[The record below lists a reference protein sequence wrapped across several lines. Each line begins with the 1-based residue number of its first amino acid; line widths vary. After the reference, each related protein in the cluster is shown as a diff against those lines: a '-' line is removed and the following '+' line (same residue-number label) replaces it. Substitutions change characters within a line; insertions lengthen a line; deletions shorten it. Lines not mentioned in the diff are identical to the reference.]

1 MEGSDSEPAQI
12 TQKEVLDQIEKTKN
26 YVKEHK
32 DELPNFLYS
41 AMNTFSTTLLAY
53 KDAKGEKGWTK
64 DLDWTE
70 GQKQVLEE
78 CVPRFFELEE
88 KKTQMGGERTQL
100 ALKPSTEGSLVQT
113 LPAIESSQLSLDS
126 AFYGIRNML
135 ASLDTKNKQLAKILG
150 PVAIINSMKE
160 DPHVG
165 PRPPYLPFRLQFPA
179 RMILPMINAVLES
192 IRLFVSISLSNSDYD
207 NKTLRQV
214 LSIVL
219 GIFDISRGEW
229 KDGILSF
236 LGAFSRDM
244 LLMGFLGKTSRWVYN
259 FISPDIQNRIEE
271 DMYAG
276 GKSMFVGFWLWIL
289 TVVSPDFVRLQI
301 QQLMDTAKLNVE
313 DFNKKLDAIEAQA
326 QKEVA
331 TVGAKVKFPRVPM
344 DRFPSFDDIQNLQSI
359 LHQPAVFCNPIFQQI
374 LKPALK
380 IPPLRI
386 ALELMNIPT
395 LDEKIAEYCKNVPT
409 DIVEAGKQ
417 AFAPTTVQETA
428 TKPLEAEEPDVKPPV
443 ETVEEVKAEVKAEA
457 REEAK
462 EEVKE
467 AVREKA
473 VEQAK
478 EEAKKELST
487 AAGIEP
493 SKESEAKSEAKP
505 KSSNN
510 KKVGGSRKKSK
521 KGNRQRTRRRVR
533 G

>member
-78 CVPRFFELEE
+78 CLPRFFEVSE
-88 KKTQMGGERTQL
+88 KKGQDGGAYPQL
-100 ALKPSTEGSLVQT
+100 SLKPTTDDSLVQMA
-113 LPAIESSQLSLDS
+113 PAIDPTKISLDS

-135 ASLDTKNKQLAKILG
+135 ASLDAKNKQLAKILG
-150 PVAIINSMKE
+150 PTAIINSMKE

-165 PRPPYLPFRLQFPA
+165 PRPPYLPIRLQFPA
-179 RMILPMINAVLES
+179 RAILPMINAILES
-192 IRLFVSISLSNSDYD
+192 IRLFVSVSLTNSDYD

-236 LGAFSRDM
+236 LGAYSRNM

-271 DMYAG
+271 DLYAG
-276 GKSMFVGFWLWIL
+276 GKSMFVGFWLWAL
-289 TVVSPDFVRLQI
+289 TVVSPDFVRIRI
-301 QQLMDTAKLNVE
+301 QELMDKAKENIE
-313 DFNKKLDAIEAQA
+313 NFNKKIDDIESKAQQEA
-326 QKEVA
+326 A
-331 TVGAKVKFPRVPM
+331 TKGATVKFPRVPM

-359 LHQPAVFCNPIFQQI
+359 LHQPAVFCNPSFQSI

-409 DIVEAGKQ
+409 DIVEAATQ
-417 AFAPTTVQETA
+417 EFAPTVIKEESDA
-428 TKPLEAEEPDVKPPV
+428 EDPKEPEAKEAEPEKPEAKEAEAAEAEP
-443 ETVEEVKAEVKAEA
+443 EKAEV
-457 REEAK
+457 K

-467 AVREKA
+467 EPKEEV
-473 VEQAK
+473 K
-478 EEAKKELST
+478 EEAK
-487 AAGIEP
+487 
-493 SKESEAKSEAKP
+493 ESEEGRKMFAPTKVRKI
-505 KSSNN
+505 
-510 KKVGGSRKKSK
+510 KKGGSRKKSK
-521 KGNRQRTRRRVR
+521 KGSLRPQGRKEGLATSPLRRTRRRVR